1 MLQTNHNCG
10 RDAVPGPEVPRIV
23 LEKRIQTATNVLE
36 ATEYNKQLEA
46 LLDGRKAMISKTVDI
61 INQITK
67 NETTTE
73 EIMISSDIEL
83 TQFDCHKEVAEKFH
97 DKCFNLGCNDFA
109 LRQINHFA
117 VICEMGYDQKD
128 ILESIEKNCQSN
140 DSICGIH

>member
-23 LEKRIQTATNVLE
+23 LEKRIQDATNVLE
-36 ATEYNKQLEA
+36 ATEYNKQLTA

-61 INQITK
+61 INEITK
-67 NETTTE
+67 NETKTE
-73 EIMISSDIEL
+73 EIMRSSDIEL

-97 DKCFNLGCNDFA
+97 DKCYNLGCNDFA

>member
-23 LEKRIQTATNVLE
+23 LEKRIQDATIVLE
-36 ATEYNKQLEA
+36 ATEYNKQLDA

-73 EIMISSDIEL
+73 EIMRSSDIEL

>member
-10 RDAVPGPEVPRIV
+10 RDAVPGPEVPRII

-36 ATEYNKQLEA
+36 ATEYNKQLVA

-73 EIMISSDIEL
+73 EIMRSSDIEL

-97 DKCFNLGCNDFA
+97 EKCFNLGCNDFA

-128 ILESIEKNCQSN
+128 ILESIEQNCQTN

>member
-23 LEKRIQTATNVLE
+23 LEKRIQAATNVLE
-36 ATEYNKQLEA
+36 ATEYNKLLVA

-61 INQITK
+61 INEITK
-67 NETTTE
+67 NETKTE
-73 EIMISSDIEL
+73 EIMRSSDIEL

-97 DKCFNLGCNDFA
+97 EKCFNLGCNDFA

>member
-23 LEKRIQTATNVLE
+23 LEKRIQAATNVLE
-36 ATEYNKQLEA
+36 ATEYNKLLVA

-61 INQITK
+61 INEITK
-67 NETTTE
+67 NETKTE
-73 EIMISSDIEL
+73 EIMRSSDIEL

-97 DKCFNLGCNDFA
+97 DKCYNLGCNDFA

-140 DSICGIH
+140 DSICGVH

>member
-23 LEKRIQTATNVLE
+23 LEKRIQAATNVLE
-36 ATEYNKQLEA
+36 ATEYNKLLVA

-61 INQITK
+61 INEITK
-67 NETTTE
+67 NETKTE
-73 EIMISSDIEL
+73 EIMRSSDIEL

-97 DKCFNLGCNDFA
+97 DKCYNLGCNDFA